1 MDDRTLAL
9 LGDRAAQ
16 ERITERGELLPCP
29 KCGGDVEEHGPEDWK
44 PTWYDPDSGG
54 DPVNYVCECGLTF
67 CIGSY
72 DYYETMKEWNT
83 RATIL
88 TPEQLMKM
96 DGQPIWI
103 EHDEDPKYNHVW
115 MIWNNEIGMRHN
127 LAGYNIFWRA
137 YAYPHAH
144 IDREAWEP
152 CGECEKRNCDNCLY
166 SEYLSSMEPCKSCYN
181 AKKWKPV
188 SRFCGECGRPL
199 TDEAWAE
206 LEKRLRG

>member
-1 MDDRTLAL
+1 MTNEEKRAYDWALHQNYQSVAAKNAKTLA
-9 LGDRAAQ
+9 
-16 ERITERGELLPCP
+16 ELVRKTLSV
-29 KCGGDVEEHGPEDWK
+29 K
-44 PTWYDPDSGG
+44 SG
-54 DPVNYVCECGLTF
+54 DP
-67 CIGSY
+67 
-72 DYYETMKEWNT
+72 
-83 RATIL
+83 L

-144 IDREAWEP
+144 IDRDAWEP

-188 SRFCGECGRPL
+188 SRFCGNCGRPL
-199 TDEAWAE
+199 TPEAWDE
-206 LEKRLRG
+206 LEKRLRGLQNG